1 MSGGCLIETFPLPTY
16 LVALYAVETWTLTQM
31 DRRNVKCGYG
41 EEWKSS
47 GGWIKLLTRKFWDQ

>member
-1 MSGGCLIETFPLPTY
+1 MIETFPLPTY